1 MNFRRFTRQP
11 VLTLACYSDAVRWS
25 LGPAGQIHQAGEVPL
40 PEGLVSD
47 GLVHDPAAV
56 ARLLRDDSAFP
67 GSSRHRVVLGIPA
80 NRTVLRQLFVPP
92 IDDKRLNELVQREIR
107 REMPMLHENAH
118 VSWTAVARAA
128 DRITIFVAGV
138 AKDVLTSHVATAH
151 AAGLSPESADLRI
164 VAAARAL
171 GAPDAI
177 IAHVEGAE
185 LEVAVVRG
193 GVPVIVR
200 TVTSI
205 GGREAWPSQ
214 VAEELT
220 RTTKYYRDSHRSDE
234 ARADVLPVAFTGS
247 ASADLVIGGIGSML
261 EQDVSMP
268 QPMLQLPDESRAARF
283 SVNAGLAMKELAA

>member
-11 VLTLACYSDAVRWS
+11 VLTLVCYSDAARWS
-25 LGPAGQIHQAGEVPL
+25 LGPAGQVHQAGEVPL

-47 GLVHDPAAV
+47 GIVHQPAAV
-56 ARLLRDDSAFP
+56 AKLLREDGAFP
-67 GSSRHRVVLGIPA
+67 GSPRHRVVLGIPA
-80 NRTVLRQLFVPP
+80 NRTVLRQLSVPP
-92 IDDKRLNELVQREIR
+92 IDEKRLDELVQREIR
-107 REMPMLHENAH
+107 RELPMLHENAH
-118 VSWTAVARAA
+118 VSWTSVARSA

-138 AKDVLTSHVATAH
+138 AKDVLASHVATAH

-171 GAPDAI
+171 DVPDAI
-177 IAHVEGAE
+177 VAHAEGTE
-185 LEVAVVRG
+185 LEVAVVRR

-205 GGREAWPSQ
+205 GGRDAWPSQ

-220 RTTKYYRDSHRSDE
+220 RTIKYYRDSHR
-234 ARADVLPVAFTGS
+234 ADDMPSTALPVAFTGA

-261 EQDVSMP
+261 EQEVSMP
-268 QPMLQLPDESRAARF
+268 QPILHLPDESRAARF